1 MTSLAKYILTEDG
14 EIGLESS
21 INLVLNNLFHE
32 TAKANLM
39 TRNYQSLLRAT
50 LVIVKSSPVCAA
62 AVLRHKL
69 GELTRGNSWNST
81 LLGKL
86 LSLSFIPSTIGQDND
101 LFREVVTEV
110 KLNIFSKS
118 LNKTLQL

>member
-1 MTSLAKYILTEDG
+1 MSLMAKYIATEDG
-14 EIGLESS
+14 DAGLAAS
-21 INLVLNNLFHE
+21 INLILNNLFHE

-39 TRNYQSLLRAT
+39 TQNYQNLLRAT
-50 LVIVKSSPVCAA
+50 LVIVKCSPVCAA
-62 AVLRHKL
+62 LVLRHKL

-86 LSLSFIPSTIGQDND
+86 LGLSFVPSTIGQDND

-110 KLNIFSKS
+110 RQKLKLGCF
-118 LNKTLQL
+118 

>member
-32 TAKANLM
+32 TAKANMM
-39 TRNYQSLLRAT
+39 TSNFESLLRAT
-50 LVIVKSSPVCAA
+50 LAIIRSSPVCAA

-110 KLNIFSKS
+110 KLKIVCKRFN
-118 LNKTLQL
+118 